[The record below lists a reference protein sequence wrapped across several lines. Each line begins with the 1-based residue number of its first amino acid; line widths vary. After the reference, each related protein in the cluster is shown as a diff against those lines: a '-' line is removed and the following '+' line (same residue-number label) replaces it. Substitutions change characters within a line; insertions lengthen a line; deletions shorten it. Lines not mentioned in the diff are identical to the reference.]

1 MLKSLRG
8 SEIDQFILNVV
19 GDTGMDPSYFK
30 SILRQ
35 IERYGLTDVVRFK
48 GILSDSELAGCMKA
62 SHLLVMPS
70 FYEGFG
76 IVYLEGMGFGLP
88 AIGTNCGGTKEIISH
103 GVNGFLVSP
112 GDYASLAEYL
122 ISTGERPGAVIGDES
137 CGAGSLPFSTHLG
150 EFHGKYSNLFAD
162 MI

>member
-1 MLKSLRG
+1 
-8 SEIDQFILNVV
+8 
-19 GDTGMDPSYFK
+19 MDPSYFK

-35 IERYGLTDVVRFK
+35 IKRDCLTDIVRFK
-48 GILSDSELAGCMKA
+48 GVLSDSELAGCMKA

-88 AIGTNCGGTKEIISH
+88 AIGTNCGGTKEIVIH
-103 GVNGFLVSP
+103 GVNGFLVLP
-112 GDYASLAEYL
+112 GDQASLAEYL
-122 ISTGERPGAVIGDES
+122 ARLAKDRELLSKMGLAALDHYHSQPTWENSMENIRTFLQE
-137 CGAGSLPFSTHLG
+137 
-150 EFHGKYSNLFAD
+150 